1 MSDLPT
7 SLKGL
12 PLDHVA
18 IAVEDLDSGAAPYL
32 LLGLTVTS
40 QETLPEQ
47 GVRVR
52 MLQAGDSRIELLEPT
67 SDDSPVANFLSRRG
81 PGLHHLAL
89 RVHDIDEEVRRLKEA
104 GARFTSDAARL
115 GHGNSRVIFLHPRWT
130 GGVLLEL
137 VERD

>member
-1 MSDLPT
+1 MSDLPA
-7 SLKGL
+7 SLKDL

-18 IAVEDLDSGAAPYL
+18 VAVEDLDAGAAPYL

-40 QETLPEQ
+40 EETLAEQ
-47 GVRVR
+47 GVQVR
-52 MLQAGDSRIELLEPT
+52 MLQAGDSRIELLEPVN
-67 SDDSPVANFLSRRG
+67 DDSPVAGFLAKRG

-89 RVHDIDEEVRRLKEA
+89 RVHDIDEQVRRLKES
-104 GARFTSDAARL
+104 GARFTSDTPRH